1 MNIQNRIAVE
11 ADLPAITEI
20 YNQAI
25 ESRIATADLTAVSI
39 ENRRIWL
46 STHDADYPVF
56 VAEDEGFIKGWCSLS
71 PYRSGRMALK
81 QTAEIS
87 YYIHREFRGVG
98 IGSNLIA
105 DVINHCPALGIKV
118 LFAILLDTNSLSIG
132 ILEKFKFEKWGH
144 LPGVADFEGDL
155 CGHFYYGRRVDSHD
169 MV

>member
-46 STHDADYPVF
+46 SAHDADYPVF
-56 VAEDEGFIKGWCSLS
+56 VAEDEGLIKGWCSLS
-71 PYRSGRMALK
+71 PYRAGRMALK

-87 YYIHREFRGVG
+87 YYIHREFHGAG
-98 IGSNLIA
+98 IGSSLIA

-132 ILEKFKFEKWGH
+132 ILKKFKFEKWGH

-155 CGHFYYGRRVDSHD
+155 CGHFYYGRRVDIL
-169 MV
+169 